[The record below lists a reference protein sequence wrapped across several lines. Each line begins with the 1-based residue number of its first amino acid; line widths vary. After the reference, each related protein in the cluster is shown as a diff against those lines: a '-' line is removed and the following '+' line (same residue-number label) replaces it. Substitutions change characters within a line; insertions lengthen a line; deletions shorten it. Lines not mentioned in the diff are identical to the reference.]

1 LSESVV
7 SASKPLFPL
16 FERADQLGLLDGE
29 SGLVVAPTATGKS
42 HIGREAICRA
52 LNRSAA
58 NHGASNHSTLHAYLV
73 PYRALAAEIYDNFLT
88 ALNGTNARIRL
99 LTGDHRDPLRP
110 DQADLVVATYESFA
124 GLVRTQ
130 PIRTGL
136 VVADEVHLIAD
147 EERGPVVE
155 TLLAHLIANNDNGKT
170 KGLLALS
177 AVTENAEDLADWLK
191 IPLLRG
197 TAADRTVGLKLR
209 HAFADDLDGV
219 LIETLRT
226 CTDQA
231 LVFCSSRA
239 GAERNARL
247 IADTLPF
254 PVAALPENPEDD
266 DDRVFELLRH
276 GVAYH
281 HAGLPKPVRQHIETL
296 FRTGVLRT
304 ITCTPTLAAGVNLPA
319 GMAVVRDVFRREQIR
334 GWYRPVMLP
343 AGEILNMLGR
353 AGRPGQVEKGTGIVL
368 IERARKDEVGDLVDV
383 IRAGRGGRVTSHLTD
398 SFEKLMR
405 FVLAVI
411 TERGETTRD
420 DVARAFKRT
429 FAHHEQQEDVSFD
442 RTLRDDLMEDL
453 PAYDKARRDGV
464 TLASYA
470 LTTEGVDAVA
480 DSRGKHYDVR
490 LRITEFSCSCPARSR
505 YFRNQVC
512 KHQALVIH
520 ELLFGTRADSEA
532 RTRVLYL
539 CGHLFGAV
547 LDIGTRL
554 SEALDV
560 LLDWGLAERVPGGW
574 RATELGQVASASG
587 FDLLLVH
594 QVAGRLNNAHATDYR
609 TVARWAVEDFHAD
622 PRERDNWLGAVADW
636 LDEVDLRKIKLPTKY
651 RGDFEQ
657 GLDRLAQVC
666 RLYERAARS
675 LRREDLAAAA
685 REASSALRYGV
696 SPPLVRLM
704 ALGFPQLR
712 RARARLLYDRGV
724 RDVAELAWADP
735 AQLADPRR
743 LPRSYVDDWVRRAGE
758 IYEATKTQGSDPAE
772 DPEGFDEL
780 VARFRLDPAAL

>member
-1 LSESVV
+1 M
-7 SASKPLFPL
+7 SAGKPVFPL

-42 HIGREAICRA
+42 YIGREAICRA
-52 LNRSAA
+52 LDR
-58 NHGASNHSTLHAYLV
+58 GASNDSALHAYLV

-88 ALNGTNARIRL
+88 ALDGTRARIRL

-130 PIRTGL
+130 PVRTGL

-155 TLLAHLIANNDNGKT
+155 TLLAHLTAEGQNGQNGQNAKT
-170 KGLLALS
+170 QGLLALS
-177 AVTENAEDLADWLK
+177 AVTDNAEDLADWLK

-197 TAADRTVGLKLR
+197 TAADRMVGLKLR
-209 HAFADDLDGV
+209 HAFADDLDAV

-254 PVAALPENPEDD
+254 PAEGLPENPEDD
-266 DDRVFELLRH
+266 DDPVFELLPR

-281 HAGLPKPVRQHIETL
+281 HAGLPKSVRQHIETL

-368 IERARKDEVGDLVDV
+368 IERARKDEVGDLVDI

-405 FVLAVI
+405 FVLAVV

-420 DVARAFKRT
+420 DVARAFQRT
-429 FAHHEQQEDVSFD
+429 LAYHEQQANVSFN
-442 RTLRDDLMEDL
+442 RTLKDDLMEDL

-464 TLASYA
+464 TLASYT

-480 DSRGKHYDVR
+480 DSRGKQYDVR

-505 YFRNQVC
+505 YYRNQVC

-520 ELLFGTRADSEA
+520 ELLFGTAADCEA
-532 RTRVLYL
+532 RTRALYL

-547 LDIGTRL
+547 LDIGTQL
-554 SEALDV
+554 SEALD
-560 LLDWGLAERVPGGW
+560 LLQDWGLTERVPGGW

-594 QVAGRLNNAHATDYR
+594 QVAGRLNHAAATSYR
-609 TVARWAVEDFHAD
+609 TVAQWAVEDFHAD
-622 PRERDNWLGAVADW
+622 AKERDRWLGAVTAW
-636 LDEVDLRKIKLPTKY
+636 LDETDIKQIKLPVKY

-666 RLYERAARS
+666 GLYERAARS
-675 LRREDLAAAA
+675 LNREDLAAVA
-685 REASSALRYGV
+685 REAAGALRYGV
-696 SPPLVRLM
+696 APPLVPLM

-712 RARARLLYDRGV
+712 RARARLLYDRGI

-758 IYEATKTQGSDPAE
+758 IYEATKTQGSDPGE
-772 DPEGFDEL
+772 DPAGFDEL